1 MMLKILV
8 LYYSQNGSV
17 LNLAREMAKGIDSV
31 AGCEAVLRTVPKVS
45 TVCEQIA
52 DSIPDSGAPYVSIED
67 LRECA
72 GLAMGS
78 PTRFGNMAAAMKYF
92 LDGTSGMWL
101 SGDLIGKPACVFT
114 SSSSMHGGQESTL
127 LTMMLPLLHQ
137 GMMVLGVPYSEADV
151 GSTQTGGTPYGA
163 SHVSGS
169 EGKNQLS
176 PAEKRIAFA
185 QGKRL
190 AQTAAKLAAGASAG
204 ACA

>member
-17 LNLAREMAKGIDSV
+17 LNLAREIAKGIDSM

-45 TVCEQIA
+45 TVCEQVA

-67 LRECA
+67 LRTCA

-92 LDGTSGMWL
+92 LDGTSGVWL
-101 SGDLIGKPACVFT
+101 SGNLIGKPASVFT

-127 LTMMLPLLHQ
+127 LTMMVPLLHQ
-137 GMMVLGVPYSEADV
+137 GMMLMGVPYSEADV

-190 AQTAAKLAAGASAG
+190 AQTALQLSLGQNQL
-204 ACA
+204 

>member
-1 MMLKILV
+1 MLKILV

-17 LNLAREMAKGIDSV
+17 LNLAREIAKGIDSM

-45 TVCEQIA
+45 TVCEQVA

-67 LRECA
+67 LRTCA

-92 LDGTSGMWL
+92 LDGTSGVWL
-101 SGDLIGKPACVFT
+101 SGNLIGKPASVFT

-127 LTMMLPLLHQ
+127 LTMMVPLLHQ
-137 GMMVLGVPYSEADV
+137 GMMVMGVPYSEADV
-151 GSTQTGGTPYGA
+151 GSTKTGGTPYGA

-190 AQTAAKLAAGASAG
+190 AQTALQLSLGQNQL
-204 ACA
+204 

>member
-92 LDGTSGMWL
+92 LDGTSGVWL

-151 GSTQTGGTPYGA
+151 GSTQSGGTPYGA

-169 EGKNQLS
+169 DGKNQLS

-185 QGKRL
+185 QGKHL